1 MVLGDDQGLRSSI
14 LEVLGVYVG
23 PVLNRPLGLVVRERL
38 RGFSESVSSCS
49 MDLTMGFGRSRHS
62 FLVPRLS
69 LELVKV
75 LCN

>member
-23 PVLNRPLGLVVRERL
+23 PVLDRPLGLVVRERL